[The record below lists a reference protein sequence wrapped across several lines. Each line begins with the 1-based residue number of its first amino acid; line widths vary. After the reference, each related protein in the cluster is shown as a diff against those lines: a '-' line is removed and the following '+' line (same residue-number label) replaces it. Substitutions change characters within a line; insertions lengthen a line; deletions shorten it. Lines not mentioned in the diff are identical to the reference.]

1 MTEFD
6 ELIKQKAASKK
17 FTYSAKVWRSFSKK
31 AGIKAALTATQSVV
45 IGVASVAVLTVGG
58 YFGYKHFHTE
68 VPQAQPSEL
77 LPSNEEEAIVAL
89 EDTITLEAEMQ
100 PAEFKEIAV
109 EKAPQQKP
117 ALKEEPAVPAVKADT
132 VAKKEKPKKAPI
144 LRPKNPTRILEIRT
158 DTIKSNY

>member
-17 FTYSAKVWRSFSKK
+17 FTYSAKAWRSFSKK

-68 VPQAQPSEL
+68 TPQVEPTEII
-77 LPSNEEEAIVAL
+77 PSNEEEIIVAL
-89 EDTITLEAEMQ
+89 EDTIEIIEESAPSLEEEPIMDVTPSRERAISE
-100 PAEFKEIAV
+100 E
-109 EKAPQQKP
+109 KP
-117 ALKEEPAVPAVKADT
+117 APTAAIDT
-132 VAKKEKPKKAPI
+132 VAKEEKPKKAPI